1 MDAPSWLDAGP
12 TERTRDGACTPK
24 WLADALGLFT
34 YDPCSNVRSH
44 INAVVRFDGSPGKD
58 GLARRVYDDKDTF
71 FVNPPYS
78 RGQVAKWV
86 EAFKRRNTV
95 FLLRWD
101 PSTAWWRDLITWCDL
116 VWFASKRI
124 EFEPP
129 PGVTFSSNP
138 YPHALYLTFDAA
150 ERLRH
155 SRLTS
160 LGTFMR
166 PV

>member
-1 MDAPSWLDAGP
+1 MGDG
-12 TERTRDGACTPK
+12 TQKVRDGACTPK
-24 WLADALGLFT
+24 YLADALGLFT
-34 YDPCSNVRSH
+34 YDPCSNTRSH
-44 INAVVRFDGSPGKD
+44 IRAVVKFDGSPGKD
-58 GLARRVYDDKDTF
+58 GLEPRSYRDDDSF

-101 PSTAWWRDLITWCDL
+101 PSTAWFKDLITWTDF
-116 VWFASKRI
+116 VWFGHKRI

-138 YPHALYLTFDAA
+138 FPHALFITLGAS
-150 ERLRH
+150 ERFKPTHDLMK
-155 SRLTS
+155 
-160 LGTFMR
+160 LGYFFRTC
-166 PV
+166 